1 MKAMILCLLITASA
15 SGQVWQ
21 RHVQSGKGDSFDTPT
36 AHPLAYFTRG
46 PFLRDDGDD
55 DCADCTPAGKAEV
68 HTQHKFTTEV
78 RRVGE
83 LHGFAIYDVFYR
95 FDDHVDTGEID
106 WKSILVQVAPGRFR
120 EIYHLQPTAALI
132 EPSFFLKS
140 ASEEILA
147 TRDLIPGTGN
157 YSYEDYFWFSSAGAV
172 RIDTGAI
179 NKAVQSVLPAGSA
192 IWKGGGLDMT
202 APSYHSSV
210 WKEGDANCCPSGG
223 SVDVKF
229 RLDRDRVIV
238 TSTHFTPPSEE
249 ATEGQLQR

>member
-1 MKAMILCLLITASA
+1 MILCLLIAASA
-15 SGQVWQ
+15 NGQVWQ
-21 RHVQSGKGDSFDTPT
+21 RHVQSGKGETFDTPA
-36 AHPLAYFTRG
+36 AHPLAYFTRD

-55 DCADCTPAGKAEV
+55 DCADCTPAGKARV
-68 HTQHKFTTEV
+68 HSQHRFSTEV

-95 FDDHVDTGEID
+95 FDDHVDKVEID

-132 EPSFFLKS
+132 GPSTLMKS
-140 ASEEILA
+140 GSEEILA

-157 YSYEDYFWFSSAGAV
+157 YSYEDYFWFSSAGPV

-179 NKAVQSVLPAGSA
+179 NKAVQSVLPTGSA
-192 IWKGGGLDMT
+192 IWKGGGFDMKSL
-202 APSYHSSV
+202 SYHSSV

-229 RLDRDRVIV
+229 RLEGGGLIV
-238 TSTHFTPPSEE
+238 TGTHFTAPSGE
-249 ATEGQLQR
+249 AAK